1 MSENFGTPYS
11 EYPEY
16 RNLETEVNYD
26 WAVPGYPQPSPF
38 EFNANRDV
46 HDIHEIHDY
55 PSSDRVNAKVAIP
68 RNAQPSSWTSSGRVS
83 RACENCREQ
92 KAKCSGHRPTCHRCL
107 DSRVPCS
114 YGDRKKE
121 KMVKLVTF
129 FISFQSL
136 FSLTSD
142 RQLNDLTTR
151 VETFDALLRGIYPK
165 LDASLAQQVDQTLRE
180 LNARTP
186 LTQVNPST
194 PIPAF
199 FTNPS
204 THINQS
210 VLSSLADA
218 GPTYIPS
225 GTVDYTEEDFDR
237 DEKVQATGFVG
248 EHSEMAW
255 LYRLKR
261 DLDHKSLKGIKETT
275 ERPSISSVNY
285 FQDDSEI
292 LFLGDIDLACR
303 PPQQIANRLVETYFH
318 IVHPTF
324 PIIGKAIFLNQYRS
338 FYANPNVR
346 PGKRWIIVLN
356 LVFAIATRH
365 SFLAD
370 QPQPNCDDHQT
381 YFTRAWKLNVGSVLP
396 HPPGLQ
402 QAQVEGLAAFYLL
415 SVGQVNRSVFPFIR
429 YLFIRD
435 LYLTCWTSSSR
446 SWRFIGIAIRSAVAM
461 GLNIRSESE
470 SIAHFSK
477 ELRYR
482 VWWALFMLDI
492 VLCEMTGRPPG
503 TRDIFCS
510 TPLPVPFPEEDFWD
524 RRVAQIITDQR
535 TRKAFFASLISDSTA
550 ASPKESTAQST
561 PEQHGSGK
569 GKQGERASQAGAG
582 NLTPNSSL
590 YFLYAVDLAHL
601 LREAINT
608 LYAPTATR
616 QSWHDIETAIPTLNN
631 HADNWLSRLPA
642 EFNFTTL
649 DTTHQFLQ
657 QRARLAFRFYA
668 TKLIILQP
676 CIRRVFQQS
685 EASSPGTVCDQMAAL
700 CVQMAGKM
708 SELLPEEPDSTWL
721 YGVAPWWCILHNI
734 MQSTTILLTELLTR
748 THVGTAKAVDITNKI
763 NKATRW
769 LKEMSAKDLSSK
781 RAWLVCIDLLS
792 RHGSKFGFGVDTE
805 L

>member
-11 EYPEY
+11 EYPNVE
-16 RNLETEVNYD
+16 NEINYD

-38 EFNANRDV
+38 NADTIVDNPHR
-46 HDIHEIHDY
+46 DY
-55 PSSDRVNAKVAIP
+55 PSNGVNAKVAIP

-107 DSRVPCS
+107 DAGVPCS

-121 KMVKLVTF
+121 KMVK
-129 FISFQSL
+129 
-136 FSLTSD
+136 
-142 RQLNDLTTR
+142 QLNDLTTR
-151 VETFDALLRGIYPK
+151 VDTFDALLRGIYPK
-165 LDASLAQQVDQTLRE
+165 LDASSAQQVDQTLRE

-194 PIPAF
+194 PNPAL
-199 FTNPS
+199 FTNS
-204 THINQS
+204 SSHINQS
-210 VLSSLADA
+210 VLSSRADA
-218 GPTYIPS
+218 IVSIHS
-225 GTVDYTEEDFDR
+225 GTVDYTEEDFDH

-248 EHSEMAW
+248 EHSEMTW

-261 DLDHKSLKGIKETT
+261 DLDQSLKGIKDTT

-292 LFLGDIDLACR
+292 LFLDDIDLARR

-318 IVHPTF
+318 VVHPTF

-370 QPQPNCDDHQT
+370 QPQPNYDDHQT
-381 YFTRAWKLNVGSVLP
+381 YFTRAWKLNVGGVLLR
-396 HPPGLQ
+396 HPDLQ

-415 SVGQVNRSVFPFIR
+415 SVGQVNRSWS
-429 YLFIRD
+429 L
-435 LYLTCWTSSSR
+435 
-446 SWRFIGIAIRSAVAM
+446 IGIAIRSAVIM

-470 SIAHFSK
+470 SITHFSK

-503 TRDIFCS
+503 TGDIFCS
-510 TPLPVPFPEEDFWD
+510 TPLHVPFAEEDFWD
-524 RRVAQIITDQR
+524 SRVAQVITDQR
-535 TRKAFFASLISDSTA
+535 TRDAFFTSLISDVMA
-550 ASPKESTAQST
+550 ASPKESTAPST

-569 GKQGERASQAGAG
+569 GKQEERASQTGAG

-590 YFLYAVDLAHL
+590 YFLYAVDLTHL

-608 LYAPTATR
+608 LYAPRAMR
-616 QSWHDIETAIPTLNN
+616 RSWHDIETAIPTLNN

-642 EFNFTTL
+642 EFNFTTP

-657 QRARLAFRFYA
+657 QRAGLAFRFYA

-676 CIRRVFQQS
+676 CIRRLFQQS

-700 CVQMAGKM
+700 CVQMAGQM
-708 SELLPEEPDSTWL
+708 FELLPEEPDSTWL

-748 THVGTAKAVDITNKI
+748 THVGTAKAVDITKKI

-769 LKEMSAKDLSSK
+769 LKEMSTKDLSSK
-781 RAWLVCIDLLS
+781 RAWLVCMDLLS
-792 RHGSKFGFGVDTE
+792 RHGSKFGFDVDTE
-805 L
+805 I